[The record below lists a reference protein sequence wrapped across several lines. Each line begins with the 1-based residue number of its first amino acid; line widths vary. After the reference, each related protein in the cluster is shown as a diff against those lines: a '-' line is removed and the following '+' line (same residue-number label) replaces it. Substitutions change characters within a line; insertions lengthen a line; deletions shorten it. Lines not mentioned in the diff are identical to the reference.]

1 MGKFIEEKAI
11 VETYLNNYVNTTSDF
26 SRFIEGSPNF
36 VTYYSKD
43 TIASTHDITLN
54 GVYEL
59 VGVESPIKYHRID
72 NFPIYNMEEFTPNID
87 FDEEDGIST
96 EIAGTAV
103 ILPDTIKPL
112 TNDCFVVRYM
122 DVQYLL
128 RVSLVE
134 PANINNRIYY
144 KISYYMTTDSIEILE
159 ERQVTET
166 FKVVYE
172 NLGKQA
178 KSVIKTS
185 DFLLLSRSDDAKERL
200 KDIYTTLYYNERF
213 NTFLFKDTIYDNHL
227 MRFIEK
233 NELFIKTKTFLKNIH
248 VEPLLKESNETMFQ
262 YDETLFSAV
271 ETKSTKYLN
280 GFYFNTERVKD
291 KNSAFGLYSNMYT
304 IWKVRYREVEP
315 LESFDV
321 IPPTIKEDIDNDVEF
336 TNPKLFLL
344 NYIADYLNNKL
355 NNEGIVAFAESLRPK
370 SSLENYLLIP
380 CILYVLKELENSI
393 LNK

>member
-1 MGKFIEEKAI
+1 
-11 VETYLNNYVNTTSDF
+11 
-26 SRFIEGSPNF
+26 
-36 VTYYSKD
+36 
-43 TIASTHDITLN
+43 
-54 GVYEL
+54 
-59 VGVESPIKYHRID
+59 
-72 NFPIYNMEEFTPNID
+72 
-87 FDEEDGIST
+87 
-96 EIAGTAV
+96 
-103 ILPDTIKPL
+103 
-112 TNDCFVVRYM
+112 
-122 DVQYLL
+122 
-128 RVSLVE
+128 
-134 PANINNRIYY
+134 
-144 KISYYMTTDSIEILE
+144 MTTDSIEILE

-380 CILYVLKELENSI
+380 CILYILKELENSI

>member
-1 MGKFIEEKAI
+1 
-11 VETYLNNYVNTTSDF
+11 
-26 SRFIEGSPNF
+26 
-36 VTYYSKD
+36 
-43 TIASTHDITLN
+43 
-54 GVYEL
+54 
-59 VGVESPIKYHRID
+59 
-72 NFPIYNMEEFTPNID
+72 
-87 FDEEDGIST
+87 
-96 EIAGTAV
+96 
-103 ILPDTIKPL
+103 
-112 TNDCFVVRYM
+112 
-122 DVQYLL
+122 
-128 RVSLVE
+128 
-134 PANINNRIYY
+134 
-144 KISYYMTTDSIEILE
+144 
-159 ERQVTET
+159 
-166 FKVVYE
+166 
-172 NLGKQA
+172 
-178 KSVIKTS
+178 
-185 DFLLLSRSDDAKERL
+185 
-200 KDIYTTLYYNERF
+200 
-213 NTFLFKDTIYDNHL
+213 
-227 MRFIEK
+227 
-233 NELFIKTKTFLKNIH
+233 
-248 VEPLLKESNETMFQ
+248 MFQ